1 MTIGE
6 FARRSGLS
14 LKALRLYDARGL
26 LEPVRV
32 DPDSGYRYYDLGQL
46 DRAHTISL
54 LRRLEM
60 PLGTIADVLAASNG
74 QAAAIRS
81 WWDGRQRELTE
92 RGPELDLVLHVLGEP
107 DAPARTGRFGV
118 DDVVVE
124 AMGPRTVASVRHH
137 VLQEDLVASLTSDVV
152 ELRAFLDAGGA
163 TYGPEFWV
171 LFHGAVGFDGDGP
184 IETCVP
190 YEGADRACRRRHAA
204 GGARADRGARPGDG
218 RRLPVP
224 RDHRRVRRAGDLVRV
239 PRPRARWPG
248 ARDLP
253 RAVVGRGRRRA
264 RRPAGLLTLP
274 LGQAPGWPHA

>member
-1 MTIGE
+1 MADGVVTIGE

-32 DPDSGYRYYDLGQL
+32 DPASGYRYYDLAQL
-46 DRAHTISL
+46 ERAHTISL
-54 LRRLEM
+54 LRRLDM
-60 PLGTIADVLAASNG
+60 PLGSIADVLAARNG

-81 WWDGRQRELTE
+81 WWDGRQRELAE
-92 RGPELDLVLHVLGEP
+92 RGPELDLVLHALGEP
-107 DAPARTGRFGV
+107 DGPARTGRFGV

-124 AMGPRTVASVRHH
+124 PVRARTVASVRHH
-137 VLQEDLVASLTSDVV
+137 VLQEDLVASLASDVL

-190 YEGADRACRRRHAA
+190 YEGAITPAGAVTLREEPAQTLAYVPVTAADCRYPEIIGAYVALETWFVSGGRAQ
-204 GGARADRGARPGDG
+204 GGPEREIYPVPWSDEGVVVHVARP
-218 RRLPVP
+218 V
-224 RDHRRVRRAGDLVRV
+224 A
-239 PRPRARWPG
+239 
-248 ARDLP
+248 
-253 RAVVGRGRRRA
+253 
-264 RRPAGLLTLP
+264 
-274 LGQAPGWPHA
+274 